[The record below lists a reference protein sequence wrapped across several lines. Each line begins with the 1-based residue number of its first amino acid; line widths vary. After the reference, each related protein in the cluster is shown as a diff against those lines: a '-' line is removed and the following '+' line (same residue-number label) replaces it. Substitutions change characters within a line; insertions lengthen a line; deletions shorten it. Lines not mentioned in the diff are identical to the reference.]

1 MKMNKNV
8 GVADLIIRV
17 VMGVSL
23 VIAGI
28 IIVKGTAGLIFVAL
42 SIRFW
47 PQRSLAYVRG
57 AHYWDCP
64 QKKKTIAV
72 RKT

>member
-42 SIRFW
+42 SI
-47 PQRSLAYVRG
+47 PLLASALLG
-57 AHYWDCP
+57 LCPGCTLLGLSTKKENDC
-64 QKKKTIAV
+64 
-72 RKT
+72 R